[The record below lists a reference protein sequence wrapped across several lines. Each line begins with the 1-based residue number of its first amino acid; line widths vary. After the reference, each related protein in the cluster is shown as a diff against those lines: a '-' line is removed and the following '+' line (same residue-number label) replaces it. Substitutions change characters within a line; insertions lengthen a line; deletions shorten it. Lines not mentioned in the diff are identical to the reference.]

1 MVIGRRK
8 AYGAAEPARSIT
20 SPTIPVLSSP
30 GSREPEV
37 HDGKRK
43 KGRRRGRRRL
53 DSFPERHG
61 PGDWVGL
68 GYKKVPV
75 PVGGLEL
82 ACAVHLRWRRGRSPK
97 SREAFREMGHW
108 GASSS
113 SAPGNPRAVVV
124 RGCHG
129 VSDQMNTHRCGTRQ
143 IKVVGRLHPGQGVQT
158 AEVCVV
164 ACDLKCGH
172 DWDMGTAG
180 GRTGWAHCLRRL
192 MNPTSI

>member
-30 GSREPEV
+30 GSREPGV

-75 PVGGLEL
+75 PVG
-82 ACAVHLRWRRGRSPK
+82 ASVRG
-97 SREAFREMGHW
+97 
-108 GASSS
+108 S
-113 SAPGNPRAVVV
+113 SAVEEGKVPEEQGGISGDGTLGCFVFLRAGESSRGGGPWLPRCLRSDEHTPV
-124 RGCHG
+124 RHT
-129 VSDQMNTHRCGTRQ
+129 SDQGGWEIASRPGCADCRGVCGR
-143 IKVVGRLHPGQGVQT
+143 VRF
-158 AEVCVV
+158 EV
-164 ACDLKCGH
+164 
-172 DWDMGTAG
+172 W
-180 GRTGWAHCLRRL
+180 
-192 MNPTSI
+192 P